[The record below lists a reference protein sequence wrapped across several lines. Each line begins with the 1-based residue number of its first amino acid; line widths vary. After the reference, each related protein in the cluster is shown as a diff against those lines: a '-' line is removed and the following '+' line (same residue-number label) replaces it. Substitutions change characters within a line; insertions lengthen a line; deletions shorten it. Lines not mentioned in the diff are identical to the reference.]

1 MISVFSP
8 APPCWLSVF
17 FLFFFTL
24 FDKERLN
31 GKAWDA
37 PVRRW
42 FHHERE
48 PGGSKC
54 AVWVFKKS
62 YFAVRLTCVQT
73 CVYLTGI
80 WGGDD
85 DMCWGWRVGGGL
97 AWGQRV
103 RAFCWDHFRGA
114 TQGSKGDSL
123 GKDASHQQ
131 TCLTF
136 VLVLFFSQ
144 CVALTVLTC
153 ISVLS
158 AAFLLIHAGKVLR
171 HSLLRSPALF
181 VLACLSFYPFP
192 SHPSISSLP
201 LLAWPVPLIW
211 FLIFVLHL
219 ISSPFVYVGVKC
231 SPSLRRCLCLLC

>member
-1 MISVFSP
+1 MRSKSVGH
-8 APPCWLSVF
+8 
-17 FLFFFTL
+17 
-24 FDKERLN
+24 KR
-31 GKAWDA
+31 G
-37 PVRRW
+37 
-42 FHHERE
+42 
-48 PGGSKC
+48 
-54 AVWVFKKS
+54 
-62 YFAVRLTCVQT
+62 
-73 CVYLTGI
+73 
-80 WGGDD
+80 
-85 DMCWGWRVGGGL
+85 
-97 AWGQRV
+97 
-103 RAFCWDHFRGA
+103 FCWDHFRGA

-181 VLACLSFYPFP
+181 VLVHLSFYPFP

-201 LLAWPVPLIW
+201 LLA
-211 FLIFVLHL
+211 
-219 ISSPFVYVGVKC
+219 
-231 SPSLRRCLCLLC
+231 